1 MKNNT
6 LVILDLSKNY
16 DLSEKNIKFVSLNK
30 GLINLDKC
38 EQIYLKNFPQEKRD
52 VYKKLL
58 SKLSNIIFKNKNN
71 PLIEFEVNNLR
82 NDRYDFID
90 RIINL

>member
-6 LVILDLSKNY
+6 LIILDLSKNY

-38 EQIYLKNFPQEKRD
+38 EQIYLKNFPQEK
-52 VYKKLL
+52 KM
-58 SKLSNIIFKNKNN
+58 S
-71 PLIEFEVNNLR
+71 IENYYQN
-82 NDRYDFID
+82 
-90 RIINL
+90 

>member
-6 LVILDLSKNY
+6 LIILDLSKNY

-38 EQIYLKNFPQEKRD
+38 EQIYLKNFPQEKRC
-52 VYKKLL
+52 L
-58 SKLSNIIFKNKNN
+58 
-71 PLIEFEVNNLR
+71 
-82 NDRYDFID
+82 
-90 RIINL
+90 